1 MIAYSLSQ
9 EHIIAVNG
17 PAAET
22 LVPSGPDANEPVT
35 NKASLDG
42 IANVTTTVQE
52 HLPDALAKLEEPEA
66 IPPPQVPATWSASVS
81 GSVETASESVS
92 ESVKQTVAVP
102 PAAFKPL
109 AKGTTTST
117 TTVHGSNANVTGAK
131 ETLSLDGVASTIHA
145 MPQKVSSLFMR

>member
-1 MIAYSLSQ
+1 MIAYSLPQ

-42 IANVTTTVQE
+42 ISNVTTTVQE

-81 GSVETASESVS
+81 GSVETASESV
-92 ESVKQTVAVP
+92 KQTVAVP
-102 PAAFKPL
+102 PSAFKPL